1 MENTLKPDM
10 TEEEARARDAE
21 MDRMLVAMRQA
32 NEHIARRQEEI
43 KRLQEETRRIIAAIK
58 ERTRVGAII

>member
-1 MENTLKPDM
+1 MENTLKLDM

-43 KRLQEETRRIIAAIK
+43 KRLQEETDSIIAEIK
-58 ERTRVGAII
+58 ERCRVGTIV